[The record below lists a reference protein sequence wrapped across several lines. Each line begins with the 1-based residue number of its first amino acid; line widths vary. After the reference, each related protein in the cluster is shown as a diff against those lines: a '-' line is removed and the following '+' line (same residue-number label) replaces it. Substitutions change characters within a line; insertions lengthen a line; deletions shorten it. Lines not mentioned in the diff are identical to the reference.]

1 MLKSLV
7 KIFSYIIVEF
17 VFSDKLVQLI
27 PNTDEQVTLLQQMQ
41 TTENVRLTQKHRFLL
56 NYLRKVLPYLQCLQ
70 WDVLNKLPMSQ
81 YHNHVIKRN
90 INTGIGQFLFSNF

>member
-27 PNTDEQVTLLQQMQ
+27 PNTEEQVTLLQQMQ
-41 TTENVRLTQKHRFLL
+41 TTGNVRLTQKHGFLS
-56 NYLRKVLPYLQCLQ
+56 NYLREALTY
-70 WDVLNKLPMSQ
+70 S
-81 YHNHVIKRN
+81 
-90 INTGIGQFLFSNF
+90 TIGRIR

>member
-27 PNTDEQVTLLQQMQ
+27 PNTEEHVTLLQQMQ
-41 TTENVRLTQKHRFLL
+41 TTENVRLTQKHGFLL
-56 NYLRKVLPYLQCLQ
+56 NYLLEALTYSTIRR
-70 WDVLNKLPMSQ
+70 
-81 YHNHVIKRN
+81 IK
-90 INTGIGQFLFSNF
+90 